1 MRRLL
6 AIVWLTVLWLVLWR
20 DVSAA
25 NLLSGLALAA
35 LVSLW
40 IPTESQHRMRPL
52 RLLGFVGYFLRS
64 LIEANFVLA
73 REVVTPTNHI
83 HTGIIAVP
91 LPGCSDF
98 VVTVVANATS
108 LTPGTL
114 TLEVARDPEP
124 VIYVH
129 VLHLRDPETART
141 EVLDLAARVV
151 AAFPPRNARPG
162 EVTR

>member
-6 AIVWLTVLWLVLWR
+6 AVVWLTVLWLVLWR

-25 NLLSGLALAA
+25 NVLSGLALAA

-40 IPTESQHRMRPL
+40 IPTESQHRIRPL
-52 RLLGFVGYFLRS
+52 RFLSFLAYFLRAR
-64 LIEANFVLA
+64 IEANFVLA

-98 VVTVVANATS
+98 IVTVVANATS

-114 TLEVARDPEP
+114 TLEVTRDPEP

-129 VLHLRDPETART
+129 VLHLRDPETARA
-141 EVLDLAARVV
+141 EVLDLAARVA
-151 AAFPPRNARPG
+151 AAFPQQNTGPEEVAR
-162 EVTR
+162 